1 MRLRVQI
8 PPVEPTVMK
17 PPKECPYGDCQG
29 KYFKSHQQHCDKAV
43 RDTRYEQVEVY
54 RRKCLRCQRT
64 HRVYPQGV
72 SKAQQTARLKGAS
85 VMLYV
90 LGISYR
96 GVEDM
101 LTALGAPLDHSSV
114 YRNVQ
119 EAGSKVLELRREWL
133 EQHSGRIKVVGG
145 DLTYVKCKGEQAIIG
160 VAVDAQQGVTLEI
173 EVLDNQETETIRAW
187 LQPLLEA
194 TGAQVLET
202 DDADA
207 FKTVADEA
215 GLEHQVCQR
224 HVTLNTLDFIAK
236 TAERILNKPPA
247 VPQGLDVSP
256 EQLLADLETLEW
268 IMLGHPESAEQS
280 LREMFLRYADAASP
294 NKGRRASIWY
304 RMRNHVLHL
313 WDHWKRLICYRTLRH
328 SHNLLFD
335 ATNNVTERAIGW
347 AVKDRYR
354 TMRGY
359 KRDTSI
365 LNVTSLT
372 AWLLE
377 RPAGYDMSPL
387 FTA

>member
-1 MRLRVQI
+1 
-8 PPVEPTVMK
+8 MK
-17 PPKECPYGDCQG
+17 APKECPYDDCRG

-43 RDTRYEQVEVY
+43 RDTKYERVEVY

-72 SKAQQTARLKGAS
+72 SKAQQTERLKGTS

-101 LTALGAPLDHSSV
+101 LTALGTYLSHSSV

-119 EAGSKVLELRREWL
+119 EAGAKVLKLRRAWL
-133 EQHSGRIKVVGG
+133 EQQSGGIKVVGG

-160 VAVDAQQGVTLEI
+160 VAVDAQQGITLDI
-173 EVLDNQETETIRAW
+173 KVLDNQETETIQAW

-194 TGAQVLET
+194 TGAEVLKT

-215 GLEHQVCQR
+215 GVKHQVCRR
-224 HVTLNTLDFIAK
+224 HVTVNVLDFIAK
-236 TAERILNKPPA
+236 TAERILSKPPA
-247 VPQGLDVSP
+247 VPEGLDVSP

-268 IMLGHPESAEQS
+268 IMLGHPGQGEQL
-280 LREMFLRYADAASP
+280 LREMFLRYSQALSP
-294 NKGRRASIWY
+294 KKGRRATIWY

-313 WDHWKRLICYRTLRH
+313 WDHWNRLICYRTLWH
-328 SHNLLFD
+328 SNRLLLD
-335 ATNNVTERAIGW
+335 ATNNCTERAIGW
-347 AVKDRYR
+347 SVKDRYR

-377 RPAGYDMSPL
+377 QPAGYDMSPL
-387 FTA
+387 FAS

>member
-1 MRLRVQI
+1 
-8 PPVEPTVMK
+8 MK
-17 PPKECPYGDCQG
+17 PPKECPYSDCQG
-29 KYFKSHQQHCDKAV
+29 KYFKSHQRHCDKAV
-43 RDTRYEQVEVY
+43 RDTRHEKVEVY
-54 RRKCLRCQRT
+54 RRKCLSCKRT

-72 SKAQQTARLKGAS
+72 SKAQQTDRLKGAS

-101 LTALGAPLDHSSV
+101 LTALGTHLSYSSV

-119 EAGSKVLELRREWL
+119 EAGAKVLQLRRDWL
-133 EQHSGRIKVVGG
+133 EKQSGGIKVVGG

-160 VAVDAQQGVTLEI
+160 VAVDAQQGITLDI

-194 TGAQVLET
+194 TGAKVLTT

-215 GLEHQVCQR
+215 GVEHQVCRR
-224 HVTLNTLDFIAK
+224 HVTVNILDFIAK

-247 VPQGLDVSP
+247 VPEGLDLSP
-256 EQLLADLETLEW
+256 EQLLTDLETLEW
-268 IMLGHPESAEQS
+268 IMLGHPGQGEQL
-280 LREMFLRYADAASP
+280 LREMFLRYADAAPPS
-294 NKGRRASIWY
+294 KGRRATIWY

-313 WDHWKRLICYRTLRH
+313 WDHWDRLICYCTLWH
-328 SHNLLFD
+328 SHHLLFD
-335 ATNNVTERAIGW
+335 ATNNSTERAIGW
-347 AVKDRYR
+347 SVKDRYR

-377 RPAGYDMSPL
+377 QSAGYDMSPL
-387 FTA
+387 FAS

>member
-1 MRLRVQI
+1 MRLRVRI
-8 PPVEPTVMK
+8 PPVEPTEMK
-17 PPKECPYGDCQG
+17 APQECPYDDCQG
-29 KYFKSHQQHCDKAV
+29 KYFKAHQKHCDKAV
-43 RDTRYEQVEVY
+43 RDTKYEQVEVY
-54 RRKCLRCQRT
+54 RRKCLKCQRT

-72 SKAQQTARLKGAS
+72 SKAQQTDRLKGAS
-85 VMLYV
+85 VMMYV

-101 LTALGAPLDHSSV
+101 LTALGAYLSYSSV

-119 EAGSKVLELRREWL
+119 AAGGKVRELRRKWL
-133 EQHSGRIKVVGG
+133 GQQSGGIKVVGG

-160 VAVDAQQGVTLEI
+160 VAVDAQQGITLDI
-173 EVLDNQETETIRAW
+173 KVLDNQETATLQAW

-194 TGAQVLET
+194 TGAEVLTT

-215 GLEHQVCQR
+215 AVEHQVCRR
-224 HVTLNTLDFIAK
+224 HVTVNVLDFIAK

-247 VPQGLDVSP
+247 VPEGLDVSP

-268 IMLGHPESAEQS
+268 IMLGHPGQGDQ
-280 LREMFLRYADAASP
+280 LLQTLFFRYADATAP
-294 NKGRRASIWY
+294 KKGQRATVWY

-313 WDHWKRLICYRTLRH
+313 WDHWNRLICFRTLRH
-328 SHNLLFD
+328 SKGLVLD
-335 ATNNVTERAIGW
+335 ATNNSTERAIGW
-347 AVKDRYR
+347 SVKDRYR

-359 KRDTSI
+359 KQDTSI

-377 RPAGYDMSPL
+377 QPVAYDMSPL
-387 FTA
+387 FAS